1 MSEDGFTEITEESWF
16 SRIGS
21 AIKGIVIG
29 LVLFIA
35 AFPILFWNEGRAV
48 KEYKTLNEG
57 AGNVITLPRATV
69 SAGNEGRLVHV
80 TGMAETDETLVDPEF
95 SVAVNAIK
103 LRRKVE
109 MYQWQ
114 EKQKRK
120 SKKKLGGGKKTV
132 TTYSYSKTWS
142 SSLIDSSN
150 FKKPNGHQ
158 NPADMLYKSR
168 DFTATQVSLGEF
180 YLPDSLIHQINESST
195 LPVSDIA
202 EIGHLPGAE
211 FHGGGI
217 YFGDN
222 PSTPQI
228 GDLRI
233 TYRIVAPT
241 KVSIV
246 SRQMNGRFK
255 PYRAEAGGT
264 INMLSI
270 GIVPAEAMFEKAHQ
284 SNVMWT
290 WIIRAGGFLLM
301 LIGIAMILRPLPVIA
316 DVVPFIGSFVGT
328 GTGILSFLIATP
340 LAFLTVAAAWL
351 RYRPVIGIS
360 LLIGSCVIAG
370 LIFFLS
376 KRGKKSQKT
385 TPDNHYGQK
394 KQIPQIHA
402 SGTAAPTA
410 ETAEPHRSIGA
421 AASRANAADMLKK
434 GQNFFRTGQYDK
446 AIMQFSGAIK
456 SGGDRKLALY
466 NRGVALFKLN
476 KKEAALKDFKHAAK
490 LGHAKAKAVI
500 NQIKPGT
507 A

>member
-1 MSEDGFTEITEESWF
+1 MSEDTFTEITQESWF
-16 SRIGS
+16 SRIGG

-35 AFPILFWNEGRAV
+35 AFPTLFWNEGRAV
-48 KEYKTLNEG
+48 REYKTLNEG
-57 AGNVITLPRATV
+57 AGNVITLPQATV

-132 TTYSYSKTWS
+132 TTYSYRKTWS

-180 YLPDSLIHQINESST
+180 NLPDSLIRQINKSST

-217 YFGDN
+217 YFGDS

-241 KVSIV
+241 EISVV
-246 SRQMNGRFK
+246 SRQMNGSFK

-270 GIVPAEAMFEKAHQ
+270 GILPAEAMFEKAHQ

-301 LIGIAMILRPLPVIA
+301 LIGIAMILRPLSVIA
-316 DVVPFIGSFVGT
+316 DVVPFFGSVVGT

-340 LAFLTVAAAWL
+340 LACLTVALAWL
-351 RYRPVIGIS
+351 RYRPVIGIT
-360 LLIGSCVIAG
+360 LLALACVVAG
-370 LIFFLS
+370 LIFVLS
-376 KRGKKSQKT
+376 KRGKKSRRS
-385 TPDNHYGQK
+385 TPGKLHPRENQ
-394 KQIPQIHA
+394 PSRMRA
-402 SGTAAPTA
+402 SETAAPSAGIART
-410 ETAEPHRSIGA
+410 PQSIGA
-421 AASRANAADMLKK
+421 AVSPKNSMDMLKK

-446 AIMQFSGAIK
+446 AIMQFSRAIK
-456 SGGDRKLALY
+456 SGGDRKSALY
-466 NRGVALFKLN
+466 NRGVALFKIN

-500 NQIKPGT
+500 NQIKPNT

>member
-1 MSEDGFTEITEESWF
+1 MSEDAFTEITEESWF
-16 SRIGS
+16 SRIGG

-29 LVLFIA
+29 LVLLIA

-48 KEYKTLNEG
+48 REYKTLNEG
-57 AGNVITLPRATV
+57 AGNVITLPQATV

-80 TGMAETDETLVDPEF
+80 TGRAETDETLVDPEF

-103 LRRKVE
+103 LRRRVE
-109 MYQWQ
+109 MYQW
-114 EKQKRK
+114 EENEKRK

-142 SSLIDSSN
+142 SRLIDSSN
-150 FKKPNGHQ
+150 FKKPHGHQ
-158 NPADMLYKSR
+158 NPADMLYESR
-168 DFTATQVSLGEF
+168 DFTATRVSLGEF
-180 YLPDSLIHQINESST
+180 TLPDSLIRRINKSST

-211 FHGGGI
+211 FHAGGI
-217 YFGDN
+217 YLGDN
-222 PSTPQI
+222 PSAPQI

-233 TYRIVAPT
+233 TYQIVSPT
-241 KVSIV
+241 EVSVV
-246 SRQMNGRFK
+246 SRQVDDSFT

-270 GIVPAEAMFEKAHQ
+270 GIIPAEAMFEKAHQ

-290 WIIRAGGFLLM
+290 WIIRVGGFLLM
-301 LIGIAMILRPLPVIA
+301 LIGIALILRPLSVVA
-316 DVVPFIGSFVGT
+316 DVVPFIGSVVGT

-340 LAFLTVAAAWL
+340 LAFLTVAVAWL
-351 RYRPVIGIS
+351 RYRPVISII
-360 LLIGSCVIAG
+360 LLVGSFVIAG

-376 KRGKKSQKT
+376 KRGKKSQPSA
-385 TPDNHYGQK
+385 PDNHRGQK
-394 KQIPQIHA
+394 KLSPQIHA
-402 SGTAAPTA
+402 SETAAPTA
-410 ETAEPHRSIGA
+410 ETAKAHRSIGA
-421 AASRANAADMLKK
+421 AGSQANAADMLKK

-446 AIMQFSGAIK
+446 AILQFSRAIK
-456 SGGDRKLALY
+456 SGEDRKLALY

-476 KKEAALKDFKHAAK
+476 KKEAALKDFRIAAK
-490 LGHAKAKAVI
+490 LGHEKAKAVI
-500 NQIKPGT
+500 NQIKPNT